1 MDSFFLLSETSSC
14 SYSSLVLS
22 AALDTMMMEV
32 SDASG
37 SVWRCSVCGHETTR
51 RANLRVHVEAKHLSA
66 GFNCQYCDKFCP
78 SKNALYTH
86 VSRYHHAGRKLP

>member
-1 MDSFFLLSETSSC
+1 
-14 SYSSLVLS
+14 
-22 AALDTMMMEV
+22 MMTEV
-32 SDASG
+32 STASG

-51 RANLRVHVEAKHLSA
+51 KGYLKVHVEAKHLSS

-86 VSRYHHAGRKLP
+86 VSRYHQDRK